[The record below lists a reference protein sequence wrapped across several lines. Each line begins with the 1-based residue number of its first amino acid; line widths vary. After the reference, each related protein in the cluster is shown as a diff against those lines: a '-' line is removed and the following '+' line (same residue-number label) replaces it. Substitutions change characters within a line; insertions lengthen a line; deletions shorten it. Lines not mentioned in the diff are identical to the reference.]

1 MPQPSDEQEKYT
13 IDEMMERLKGRDS
26 ADKQPELV
34 TRSDGSQA
42 MKVKKRK
49 RRSNQAVNKE
59 TKRNKR
65 VQIAQIA
72 GFVVLLILLGLA
84 AGIGILYA
92 NSAGFRDS
100 LLAKLELSSGAKVEM
115 EQFRMNPVSAHAN
128 GATLAWPEGNAL
140 DRLELKS
147 VKAKISPS
155 SFTGKTFGGEEIV
168 AASGKLTL
176 RTPDPS
182 GDGRQVPKPDGAL
195 PVRFNRYSVPSLD
208 VSFGSEGSLAKTEAS
223 LFPSSVAGQAEIRLT
238 GGLLQFADWPPMSL
252 ERSYIKVRNSGF
264 DVQSLRFQVPEAPNR
279 RMSGGT
285 IDFSGTLSPLA
296 PEGSHILMSKVEGFL
311 LPYLIGGDLGRFLL
325 GRVDSQEIPDSN
337 FLTVDPASPEA
348 ARLELT
354 VTNALDSRIDL
365 AGFKFLQSLSAA
377 FDDRWYEFPNFDDNV
392 SMVVKRAGGR
402 VEITGI
408 NLAHRGRMA
417 VRGAMSNGA
426 GGAISGKLQIG
437 IPDTTLGAATD
448 KKLGK
453 MFGGVREGY
462 RWLELEIGGTSALP
476 EDNFMSLYKDI
487 STVEAPGTA
496 GEDAPGRDSFEDL
509 IEGE

>member
-13 IDEMMERLKGRDS
+13 IDEMMDRLKGRDS
-26 ADKQPELV
+26 IDKQPELV

-65 VQIAQIA
+65 VQIVQIA
-72 GFVVLLILLGLA
+72 GFVVVLILLGLA

-100 LLAKLELSSGAKVEM
+100 LLSKLEMSSGAKVEM
-115 EQFRMNPVSAHAN
+115 EQFRMNPLAAHVN
-128 GATLAWPEGNAL
+128 VATLAWPEGNAL

-147 VKAKISPS
+147 VSAKIFPY
-155 SFTGKTFGGEEIV
+155 SFMGKSFGGEEIV
-168 AASGKLTL
+168 AAAGKLTL
-176 RTPDPS
+176 RTPDSS
-182 GDGRQVPKPDGAL
+182 GDARQAPKPDGEL
-195 PVRFNRYSVPSLD
+195 PVRFSRYSVPSLD
-208 VSFGSEGSLAKTEAS
+208 VSFGSLGSLVKTEAS
-223 LFPSSVAGQAEIRLT
+223 LFPSTVAGQAEIRLT

-264 DVQSLRFQVPEAPNR
+264 EVQSLRFQVPEAPNR
-279 RMSGGT
+279 RLAGGS
-285 IDFSGTLSPLA
+285 IDFSGTLTPLA
-296 PEGSHILMSKVEGFL
+296 AEGSHILTAKMEGFL

-337 FLTVDPASPEA
+337 FLTVDPEASEA
-348 ARLELT
+348 ALLDLT
-354 VTNALDSRIDL
+354 VTNSVDSRIDL

-392 SMVVKRAGGR
+392 SMVVKRTGGK

-408 NLAHRGRMA
+408 NLVHRGRMA
-417 VRGAMSNGA
+417 VRGEMSNGE
-426 GGAISGKLQIG
+426 GGVISGKLQIG
-437 IPDTTLGAATD
+437 IPETTLGSAAD

-453 MFGGVREGY
+453 MFGKVREGY

-476 EDNFMSLYKDI
+476 EDNFMTLYKDTA
-487 STVEAPGTA
+487 SVEPSAPGGEAPQ
-496 GEDAPGRDSFEDL
+496 PDSFEDL
-509 IEGE
+509 IEE